1 MELLLLL
8 RLSCTTREKR
18 AMGFSLRRGLD
29 AFVLGLLVT
38 APGFVMAGDCD
49 LCGMNERG
57 DCVHASDLGQN
68 NPSKD
73 MKCAICHHV
82 GKCKYNFNSPPSSS
96 PPPPPPPPV
105 TKQKPPPPPPPVTK
119 QSEGLA
125 ATGQRRLTQYDF
137 VKAVSGQ
144 DFSKAFRL
152 RTKGMRL
159 NGPALIYLF
168 AQGDAVPFFQDATGP

>member
-1 MELLLLL
+1 M
-8 RLSCTTREKR
+8 
-18 AMGFSLRRGLD
+18 RRGLV

-38 APGFVMAGDCD
+38 APGLVMAGDCD

-68 NPSKD
+68 DPSKD

-82 GKCKYNFNSPPSSS
+82 GKCKYNLRGRSQSSPSPPSSS
-96 PPPPPPPPV
+96 PPPPPPPAV
-105 TKQKPPPPPPPVTK
+105 TKQKPPPPPPPPPPPV

-125 ATGQRRLTQYDF
+125 ATGQRRLMQYDF
-137 VKAVSGQ
+137 VTVVSEQ

-159 NGPALIYLF
+159 NGPALVHHF
-168 AQGDAVPFFQDATGP
+168 AQDRDATGP